1 MRHDATAR
9 RFWKIRSIFV
19 ESKNRI
25 ATESWSYAHRKHL
38 TQTNSPHQ
46 KAMATVLADHQLR
59 NVFQKHRQASETV
72 FRLVERRSN
81 DIDPVNNQ

>member
-1 MRHDATAR
+1 MRSDAVAR
-9 RFWKIRSIFV
+9 RFWKIRSIFICT
-19 ESKNRI
+19 KNRT

-38 TQTNSPHQ
+38 IQTTSPHQ

-59 NVFQKHRQASETV
+59 NVFQKHRQASEAV

-81 DIDPVNNQ
+81 DIDPANNQ

>member
-1 MRHDATAR
+1 MSSDEEAR
-9 RFWKIRSIFV
+9 RFWKIRSIFIYL
-19 ESKNRI
+19 KNRT

-38 TQTNSPHQ
+38 TQTTSPHQ
-46 KAMATVLADHQLR
+46 KAMATVLADHQLW
-59 NVFQKHRQASETV
+59 NVFQQHRQGSEGV